1 MFITRTRTVRLV
13 TPFALAGVLLLA
25 GCSAAGSATDEDVAT
40 VEETTDDSV
49 EPPYTDNL
57 FASDDALNESLAA
70 LSERLD
76 AAAPDLAGVGVSYY
90 GDTVNIALVVHDE
103 NETPEISATDLRAV
117 LDELA
122 AFDHPGAAIVEWD
135 IDAWDVNG
143 WTVSVVPAAKEL
155 ALDPAFIDEEWESIV
170 IPADAMRSV

>member
-25 GCSAAGSATDEDVAT
+25 GCSASGTVTDDTAT
-40 VEETTDDSV
+40 VEETTDEGV

-90 GDTVNIALVVHDE
+90 GDSVIIALVVHDE
-103 NETPEISATDLRAV
+103 NETPEISAADLRAV

-143 WTVSVVPAAKEL
+143 WTVNVVPAAKEL
-155 ALDPAFIDEEWESIV
+155 GLDPAFIDEDWENIV
-170 IPADAMRSV
+170 IPADAIRTV

>member
-25 GCSAAGSATDEDVAT
+25 GCSAAGAVSDDTAT

-90 GDTVNIALVVHDE
+90 GDTVNIALVVH
-103 NETPEISATDLRAV
+103 
-117 LDELA
+117 A
-122 AFDHPGAAIVEWD
+122 AFEHPGAAVVEWD

-143 WTVSVVPAAKEL
+143 WTVNVVPAAKEL
-155 ALDPAFIDEEWESIV
+155 GIDPAFIDEDWESVV
-170 IPADAMRSV
+170 IPADAIRTV